1 MVLIYFWAFCSV
13 PLIYMFVFVQVPYC
27 FDYCSF
33 VIYSEVRENNSS
45 SSVLL
50 HQDCFDYSGSFVF
63 LCKFKKYLFQF
74 CEKYHWYF
82 DKDCIE
88 SVDYLGQF
96 FCFNNID
103 FFSNPRMW
111 YIFLFV
117 SSNFFHQCLT
127 VFGVL
132 LFCCF
137 RQVCFYSF

>member
-1 MVLIYFWAFCSV
+1 MVLIYCWAFCSV
-13 PLIYMFVFVQVPYC
+13 PLIYMFVFVQVSCC
-27 FDYCSF
+27 FHYCSF
-33 VIYSEVRENNSS
+33 VVYSEVRENNSF

-50 HQDCFDYSGSFVF
+50 HQDCFNYSGSFVF

-74 CEKYHWYF
+74 CEKYRWYF
-82 DKDCIE
+82 DKDCILQIALV
-88 SVDYLGQF
+88 SF
-96 FCFNNID
+96 FVLTILI

-117 SSNFFHQCLT
+117 SSYFFNQCLT